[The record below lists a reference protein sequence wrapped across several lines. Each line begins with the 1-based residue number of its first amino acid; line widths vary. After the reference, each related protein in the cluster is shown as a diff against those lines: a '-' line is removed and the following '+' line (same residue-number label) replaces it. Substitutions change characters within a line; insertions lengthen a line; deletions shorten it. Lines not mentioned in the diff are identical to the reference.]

1 MKKNLTILTIAAT
14 TSALIAGCAAPQT
27 TGQGVGAGAGIG
39 ALAGAAIGQAIGRD
53 TKGTL
58 IGAAAGAALGAGGGY
73 VWSQRMQ
80 AQKAAMEQAAQGTPV
95 QISQTADNRLRINIP
110 ADASFAVNSAVLNA
124 NMYPVLDRLA
134 QTSAQNPYAT
144 ITIVGHTDSTGTDA
158 INNPLS
164 YNRAAAAQNYLVSRG
179 VAASRISIS
188 GAGSTQPIADNATQ
202 AGRAQ
207 NRRVEIYVAEQQ
219 PQQ

>member
-1 MKKNLTILTIAAT
+1 MKKSLTILTVAAT

-27 TGQGVGAGAGIG
+27 TGQSVGMGAGIG

-80 AQKAAMEQAAQGTPV
+80 QQKIAMEQAAQGTPV
-95 QISQTADNRLRINIP
+95 QVSQTADNRLRINIP
-110 ADASFAVNSAVLNA
+110 ADASFAINSAVLNA
-124 NMYPVLDRLA
+124 RMYPVLDRLA
-134 QTSAQNPYAT
+134 QTLAQNPYAT
-144 ITIVGHTDSTGTDA
+144 VSIVGHTDSTGSDA

-164 YNRAAAAQNYLVSRG
+164 LNRAAAAQNYLINRG
-179 VAASRISIS
+179 VSAARIHIS
-188 GAGSTQPIADNATQ
+188 GMGSAQPIASNATE

-207 NRRVEIYVAEQQ
+207 NRRVEIYVAERMQ
-219 PQQ
+219 